1 MKFLG
6 LFLAICLLSS
16 PLSAMELKSNEGK
29 DYGKIDAELKAISV
43 LGAKSNGYDP
53 KTGTAYLVKLKYSTP
68 YWNHLQMGIGFYN
81 AGDLFGLTDFDSDK
95 KVARG
100 LFVTNDGSEKSL
112 MGEGYL
118 RYKREN
124 FTMDLG
130 RQLYQTPLTT
140 IAYST
145 MPNFHTAFG
154 VSTTAL
160 PDFEFSLAQVTEMS
174 FGARAMTDYG
184 LIGEGTGTAGA
195 AVNPGLI
202 GQAEFH
208 KISKI
213 TLGEG
218 APDTSG
224 ITVFNATYS
233 GLKKTRISLWN
244 YYAYDIANNFLL
256 EGDMEFQIKGCKLKL
271 AAQYLRQQ
279 DVGDSLAGELDF
291 NLFGVKA
298 ALQGEKWLVY
308 GAYNNSTGDTGML
321 NAWGG
326 DPAYT
331 SSIFSRNEYRKR
343 VNAFKN
349 GFRYNILRNL
359 AFMASYAN
367 YGKSESIGKILGVG
381 SDLTALTNARE
392 TDLALVYKPVKGL
405 MVKLFYANRTSEYDG
420 SNGRDLTQSH
430 TRIIVSYKF

>member
-1 MKFLG
+1 MKPLI
-6 LFLAICLLSS
+6 LFIGICLLSS

-29 DYGKIDAELKAISV
+29 DYGKIDAELKAMSV

-68 YWNHLQMGIGFYN
+68 YWNHLQLGIGFYN
-81 AGDLFGLTDFDSDK
+81 TGDLFGLTDFDSGEK
-95 KVARG
+95 IARG

-118 RYKREN
+118 RYKRDE
-124 FTMDLG
+124 FTVDLG

-140 IAYST
+140 IPYST
-145 MPNFHTAFG
+145 MPNFHTVFG
-154 VSTTAL
+154 VNTTAL

-174 FGARAMTDYG
+174 FGARAMTDFG

-195 AVNPGLI
+195 AVIPALI

-224 ITVFNATYS
+224 ITVFNAIYS
-233 GLKKTRISLWN
+233 GFKKTKISLWN

-256 EGDMEFQIKGCKLKL
+256 QGDMGFPIKGFKLKL

-279 DVGDSLAGELDF
+279 DVGDSLADDLDF

-298 ALQGEKWLVY
+298 ALQWEKWLVY
-308 GAYNNSTGDTGML
+308 GAYNNSSGDTGML

-331 SSIFSRNEYRKR
+331 SSIFSRNEYRKH
-343 VNAFKN
+343 VNAFKI

-367 YGKSESIGKILGVG
+367 YGKSESIGKIAGVG
-381 SDLTALTNARE
+381 SDLTALTNATE
-392 TDLALVYKPVKGL
+392 TDLILVYKPVKGL
-405 MVKLFYANRTSEYDG
+405 MVRLFYANRTSEYDG
-420 SNGRDLTQSH
+420 SNGRDLTQGH
-430 TRIIVSYKF
+430 TRIIVSYTF

>member
-1 MKFLG
+1 M
-6 LFLAICLLSS
+6 
-16 PLSAMELKSNEGK
+16 
-29 DYGKIDAELKAISV
+29 
-43 LGAKSNGYDP
+43 
-53 KTGTAYLVKLKYSTP
+53 
-68 YWNHLQMGIGFYN
+68 
-81 AGDLFGLTDFDSDK
+81 
-95 KVARG
+95 
-100 LFVTNDGSEKSL
+100 
-112 MGEGYL
+112 
-118 RYKREN
+118 
-124 FTMDLG
+124 
-130 RQLYQTPLTT
+130 
-140 IAYST
+140 
-145 MPNFHTAFG
+145 
-154 VSTTAL
+154 
-160 PDFEFSLAQVTEMS
+160 
-174 FGARAMTDYG
+174 
-184 LIGEGTGTAGA
+184 
-195 AVNPGLI
+195 
-202 GQAEFH
+202 
-208 KISKI
+208 
-213 TLGEG
+213 
-218 APDTSG
+218 
-224 ITVFNATYS
+224 
-233 GLKKTRISLWN
+233 
-244 YYAYDIANNFLL
+244 
-256 EGDMEFQIKGCKLKL
+256 KL

-343 VNAFKN
+343 VNAFKI

-367 YGKSESIGKILGVG
+367 YGKSESIGKIAGVG

-420 SNGRDLTQSH
+420 SNDRDLTQSH